1 MENLDNT
8 IVNINYII
16 SEKKLSI
23 IYDNNSVEDLVLNK
37 NTFIA
42 IFDKWFIE
50 TPVFITDKFKAQI
63 KSLNFVKIDKDVV
76 KNLNDL
82 NIFFGD
88 TDKALKFFNY
98 VRSRKEIIDLDKK
111 KWTKA

>member
-50 TPVFITDKFKAQI
+50 TPVFITDKFGTRFI
-63 KSLNFVKIDKDVV
+63 TFM
-76 KNLNDL
+76 NLV
-82 NIFFGD
+82 IYS
-88 TDKALKFFNY
+88 FN
-98 VRSRKEIIDLDKK
+98 
-111 KWTKA
+111 

>member
-42 IFDKWFIE
+42 IFDKWFI
-50 TPVFITDKFKAQI
+50 
-63 KSLNFVKIDKDVV
+63 
-76 KNLNDL
+76 
-82 NIFFGD
+82 
-88 TDKALKFFNY
+88 
-98 VRSRKEIIDLDKK
+98 
-111 KWTKA
+111 